1 MITNPFAPP
10 APPAFTPPSP
20 FAARPVG
27 MPVELAAPYGAP
39 QAPTQPLPEADKS
52 DADLTG
58 EYIALRDEKK
68 VIASRH
74 QDELAPINDRM
85 ARIEAVMLARLDR
98 QEVQSVKTTKGTAFK
113 KTQTSYSVG
122 DPEVLFPWIEANG
135 RSDMLARSIRPDAMR
150 EYAEEHKALPPGV
163 EVFSRTVVQFRK

>member
-10 APPAFTPPSP
+10 APPAYTPPSP
-20 FAARPVG
+20 FAAAPPV
-27 MPVELAAPYGAP
+27 LRAPIVAGD
-39 QAPTQPLPEADKS
+39 TQPPTPYPEADKS

-113 KTQTSYSVG
+113 KTSTSYSVG

-135 RSDMLARSIRPDAMR
+135 RTDMLTKAIRPDAMR

>member
-20 FAARPVG
+20 FGAHPAAASPV
-27 MPVELAAPYGAP
+27 LGAP
-39 QAPTQPLPEADKS
+39 CGAPPAPEPLPEVDKS

-113 KTQTSYSVG
+113 KTSVSYSVG

-135 RSDMLARSIRPDAMR
+135 RTDMLAKSIRPDAMR
-150 EYAEEHKALPPGV
+150 EYAEEHKSLPPGV